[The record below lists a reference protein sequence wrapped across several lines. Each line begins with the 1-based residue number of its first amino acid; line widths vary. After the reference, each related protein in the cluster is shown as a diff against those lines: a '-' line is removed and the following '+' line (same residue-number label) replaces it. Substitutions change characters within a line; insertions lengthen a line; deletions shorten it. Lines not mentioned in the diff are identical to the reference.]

1 MYILFQS
8 KRIKTEKNKN
18 TQKKLPCQSYFWQG
32 SFLLSEY
39 QLFSNNNILYTYGK
53 CYEEKYIFFLYKL
66 CMAQHRNKCCLRK
79 LNF

>member
-1 MYILFQS
+1 MYILFQR

-66 CMAQHRNKCCLRK
+66 CNPI
-79 LNF
+79 